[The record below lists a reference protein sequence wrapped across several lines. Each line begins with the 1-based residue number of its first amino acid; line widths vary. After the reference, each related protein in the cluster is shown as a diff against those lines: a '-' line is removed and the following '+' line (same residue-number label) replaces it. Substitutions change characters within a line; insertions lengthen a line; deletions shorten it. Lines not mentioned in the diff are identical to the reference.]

1 MQNLQLRLIDLLQSS
16 ENFIVN
22 DQLNKNKIIETIL
35 QFHFHLREFLFLNVF
50 KSPSNKRIRL
60 KDIDN
65 WLVIFT

>member
-35 QFHFHLREFLFLNVF
+35 QFHFHFREFLFLNVF